1 MWRPFRTTIKVLSL
15 LIFSDLHPHGRLYS
29 TFFGSVAL
37 ISGGIVSASHP
48 GEGLML
54 ISILLAS
61 LGLFFYLLTLWLL
74 LAIKKSG
81 YPVRWL
87 NYKSQLL
94 VFVLVLIA
102 LYSWSSEVYSLI
114 AIPAIVAAH
123 TIAMWRING
132 VEIIETLTKNARH

>member
-1 MWRPFRTTIKVLSL
+1 M
-15 LIFSDLHPHGRLYS
+15 
-29 TFFGSVAL
+29 